1 MKKSFQI
8 LDGST
13 LKILAMI
20 FMVIDHIAAY
30 LISKDYFLYVPMRF
44 IGRLSFPIFAFLIVE
59 GVRYSRKPIKYL
71 GQLLILGIIM
81 DIFTFIFLKEYYGNV
96 LTTFFISGV
105 TILLLE
111 KAKNYYKLLAI
122 IPFIIGLL
130 TGFSFFPLRMQYGP
144 FGMITVLLFYCGFK
158 LTQKI
163 INIFT
168 NNTEKYNEYFN
179 FTLYYVLIGS
189 LLNVCF
195 STICSVFSSELTS
208 LLSANDVDFYFQSYG
223 ALSTLI
229 LIFYSG
235 KRGINNKY
243 FKWSCYA
250 FFPLHFAIIYL
261 IGLLF

>member
-1 MKKSFQI
+1 MKQHFQI
-8 LDGST
+8 LNGST

-30 LISKDYFLYVPMRF
+30 LIPKDYFLYIPMRF

-59 GVRYSRKPIKYL
+59 GIRYSKKPIKYL
-71 GQLLILGIIM
+71 SQLLILSVIV
-81 DIFTFIFLKEYYGNV
+81 DIFTFIFLKEYFGNV
-96 LTTFFISGV
+96 LTTFFISG
-105 TILLLE
+105 TIMLLLE
-111 KAKNYYKLLAI
+111 RAKKYYKLLAI
-122 IPFIIGLL
+122 FPFIIGLL

-144 FGMITVLLFYCGFK
+144 YGMITVLLFYCGFK

-168 NNTEKYNEYFN
+168 NNSEKYNEYFN

-195 STICSVFSSELTS
+195 TTLCSVFSFELNNI
-208 LLSANDVDFYFQSYG
+208 LSANDVDFFFQSYG
-223 ALSTLI
+223 ALSSLI

-243 FKWSCYA
+243 FKWGCYV
-250 FFPLHFAIIYL
+250 FFPLHFIIIYL
-261 IGLLF
+261 IGLLV